1 MNPIQSLL
9 WSEEA
14 QPMTVE
20 QWIIDKLTPL
30 KGEKLIVLAD
40 PQRMIRAGAQAV
52 DGWAKEHNFTV
63 LFCSGNLALREMYEN
78 LRSDPDAKIILV
90 DRTREKAKLP
100 LFYPDLEAR
109 CKPKARLAISLRD
122 YLVEQTGDQRWPALV
137 NSDRNLSGLV
147 LNHIDKAL
155 ESYRQLRDVDEH
167 RFQDSDLYKIVLGA
181 TLGINPFKKLTAG
194 EIRRLCIESH
204 EQLEQIKDLFSGGT
218 TSEASEV
225 LQHLKGQIEQADKP
239 WCWMLDH
246 EPEAVV
252 RAFTLSAIMHQHGLE
267 YSVLLANFDV
277 GLERFKAIPKKS
289 IDATIKDMLKAD
301 PDQII
306 EDVASAE
313 AFLREEPEKRL
324 AFLLADRLKLD
335 QPQEAF
341 KVLLKEKLS
350 SLVRSMALL
359 SLLVDLLSQRKVDY
373 HRGVLSLID
382 EEGTKGKE
390 DALPVAARR
399 PTPQWGTLL
408 ATYRKAIQFFEIADK
423 LKAQVHK
430 LKVMTPDQL
439 QFDQFL
445 KLWNEDK
452 ANRLDYYTSG
462 LRRLMGVGDI
472 FPVPK
477 NQFWPTLTQ
486 RLGTALQRLDESI
499 KAADQDLDVANTKF
513 QDLYHANYVKWIG
526 KGDAPAYFTHQFVPR
541 VLKSHWDSQ
550 SGQKAVILIFDGL
563 RVDAWEE
570 LVRPVLEEKYDVL
583 EQLPGSAILPSE
595 THLSRKAISAG
606 CLPVNFTS
614 TTENALLENALK
626 NHLNLAVK
634 FKVDKQD
641 ENVECGISARYTSG
655 PIDMVIFNFTDKN
668 LHNNTADLAFIY
680 DATVRE
686 ILRQD
691 VRSILRELPADAK
704 VFVISDHGFT
714 PVPDQTFVV
723 PDQVLTDSGDVKY
736 RVGRLKKP
744 LEGSDAKKGVV
755 FKVSDMGI
763 PDKTGKAKWSFN
775 HVLFPR
781 PGLTLQRPQGRHDP
795 ERYTH
800 GGLSLAECMIPLIV
814 LGPKIKFEPAFEFV
828 GIRFDGVLTE
838 GQSIDIL
845 LTARAKT
852 PVKEELLFQLQVDAG
867 LDEIQPRKEVFTGS
881 EHEYRVRWMP
891 KLDNP
896 TAEQQ
901 KEGKVIKQVTAI
913 ASYQWKGRTVRTT
926 FHGKV
931 EIQLDTTRIR
941 RRLDSKLDSIM
952 GMVPAGLR

>member
-1 MNPIQSLL
+1 ML
-9 WSEEA
+9 
-14 QPMTVE
+14 E
-20 QWIIDKLTPL
+20 QWVIDQLNPL
-30 KGEKLIVLAD
+30 KGEKLIILAD

-52 DGWAKEHNFTV
+52 DGWAKENGFTV

-78 LRSDPDAKIILV
+78 LRNDPAAKIILV

-109 CKPKARLAISLRD
+109 CKSRARLTITRRD
-122 YLVEQTGDQRWPALV
+122 YLLEKTGDERWPPLV
-137 NSDRNLSGLV
+137 NRDRNISRLV
-147 LNHIDKAL
+147 LDHMDKAL
-155 ESYRQLRDVDEH
+155 EAHGQLRDVNEH

-181 TLGINPFKKLTAG
+181 ALNVNPFKRLTAG
-194 EIRRLCIESH
+194 EIRRLCIENH
-204 EQLEQIKDLFSGGT
+204 ERLEKIKDLFSTGAAT
-218 TSEASEV
+218 EASEV
-225 LQHLKGQIEQADKP
+225 LQHLNDQIEQADKP

-289 IDATIKDMLKAD
+289 IEATIKDMLKAD
-301 PDQII
+301 PDQIAD
-306 EDVASAE
+306 DVAGVE
-313 AFLREEPEKRL
+313 AFLKEEPDKRL
-324 AFLLADRLKLD
+324 AFLLADRLNID
-335 QPQEAF
+335 QPDQAR
-341 KVLLKEKLS
+341 KVLLSEKLS

-359 SLLVDLLSQRKVDY
+359 SLLIDLLTNRKKVY
-373 HRGVLSLID
+373 HKLILEALD

-390 DALPVAARR
+390 DTLSIAARR

-423 LKAQVHK
+423 LKAQAHK
-430 LKVMTPDQL
+430 LKVLKSEQL
-439 QFDQFL
+439 QFDQFYE
-445 KLWNEDK
+445 LWNGEK
-452 ANRLDYYTSG
+452 VNRLDYYMSG

-477 NQFWPTLTQ
+477 NQFWPTLAQ
-486 RLGTALQRLDESI
+486 RLGTALQKLDESI
-499 KAADQDLDVANTKF
+499 KATEQDMDVANTKF
-513 QDLYHANYVKWIG
+513 QDLYLAHYVKWI
-526 KGDAPAYFTHQFVPR
+526 KQADAPPIFTHQFVPR

-583 EQLPGSAILPSE
+583 DQLPGSAILPSE

-606 CLPVNFTS
+606 CLPVGFCS

-626 NHLNLAVK
+626 TYLGLTVK
-634 FKVDKQD
+634 FKVEKQD
-641 ENVECGISARYTSG
+641 ESVECGISARYVSG
-655 PIDMVIFNFTDKN
+655 PIDMVIFNFTDKK
-668 LHNNTADLAFIY
+668 LHNNKDELAFVY
-680 DATVRE
+680 DTVVLQTLRE
-686 ILRQD
+686 D
-691 VRSILRELPADAK
+691 VRSILRELPNDAML
-704 VFVISDHGFT
+704 FIISDHGFT
-714 PVPDQTFVV
+714 PVPVPTFVV

-744 LEGSDAKKGVV
+744 LEGSDAKNGIV
-755 FKVSDMGI
+755 FKVGDMGI

-781 PGLTLQRPQGRHDP
+781 PGLTLRRPQGKHDP
-795 ERYTH
+795 EKYTH

-814 LGPKIKFEPAFEFV
+814 LGPKVKFEPAFDLV
-828 GIRFDGVLTE
+828 RIRFEGVLAE
-838 GQSIDIL
+838 GQPLDIL

-852 PVKEELLFQLQVDAG
+852 LVKEELLFQLQVEAG
-867 LDEIQPRKEVFTGS
+867 LEDIQPRKEVFTGT
-881 EHEYRVRWMP
+881 EHEYRVRWTP

-896 TAEQQ
+896 TPDEQ
-901 KEGKVIKQVTAI
+901 KAGKVVKQVTAI
-913 ASYQWKGRTVRTT
+913 ASYLWKNRRVRATI
-926 FHGKV
+926 HGTV

-941 RRLDSKLDSIM
+941 RRLDSRLDSIM